1 MEVQELEELYQID
14 SKRLINYYERIEK
27 QSHNKDTAEVVAK
40 FLNNQSVGPVKADLI
55 DILNYYR
62 EKLVNEKTL
71 LDFALEMIRAN
82 KIRLEYKK
90 YLSQATHKNLELAID
105 DCIFL
110 FFLEYD
116 KYIRNLFL
124 DEIKEFE
131 ISSLYDVF
139 FRPPEINGSQNIYDI
154 LEDYKMKVPTVFHGN
169 KRINTNIITLRSGLS
184 EIITEDYKKL
194 KKSKNKDFSHKPH
207 IAKSAKPSK
216 KEEKA
221 DFRGSLIERMVKSYC
236 ISKSEIA
243 PREVENAISQFLS
256 SYFKFGT
263 FYEYQQFKELMIK
276 SFAEDIYLGLTEKVK
291 ASYSLDYLE
300 EIISLVLQDFELE
313 NKDVS
318 LDGSAWRDDLK
329 PILKKFLID
338 FIKNIFAN

>member
-1 MEVQELEELYQID
+1 
-14 SKRLINYYERIEK
+14 
-27 QSHNKDTAEVVAK
+27 
-40 FLNNQSVGPVKADLI
+40 
-55 DILNYYR
+55 
-62 EKLVNEKTL
+62 
-71 LDFALEMIRAN
+71 
-82 KIRLEYKK
+82 
-90 YLSQATHKNLELAID
+90 
-105 DCIFL
+105 
-110 FFLEYD
+110 
-116 KYIRNLFL
+116 LFL